1 MSPGQPGTAAAP
13 AARQAGPDGPGPGD
27 TRLRIDISYD
37 GTGFHGWSRQP
48 GLRTVQQVLEEALA
62 RALSLPSPAPL
73 TVAGRTDAG
82 VHARGQVAH
91 ADVPEAA
98 WAAGQVAAARC
109 QGAGDRPGPWRIR
122 RQVFRALAALLLPR
136 VRRPVRARAAAPP
149 RHPGLHTPG
158 RPRADERGGPRLPR
172 RA

>member
-82 VHARGQVAH
+82 VHARGQVA
-91 ADVPEAA
+91 
-98 WAAGQVAAARC
+98 AARC

>member
-98 WAAGQVAAARC
+98 WAAAAGTAMRRLARLLPPDVRVRAIARPLADSTPGFPRSGGVTPTAC
-109 QGAGDRPGPWRIR
+109 ATTRPGPSRC
-122 RQVFRALAALLLPR
+122 AATTPW
-136 VRRPVRARAAAPP
+136 PTHARS
-149 RHPGLHTPG
+149 TPG
-158 RPRADERGGPRLPR
+158 R
-172 RA
+172 